1 MVGAAKAGGCAGR
14 PAGELAPA
22 GVDAVAIGQRRIV
35 GPARLAYPR
44 YGVYGLGVG
53 WTVGHKSVQCIGW
66 NGSALQTGPGVR
78 KPGELEGQ
86 GLRRGFRVVG
96 AGRPAGA
103 AARERRGW
111 SAGWLLA
118 GSALCDADPD
128 LRPVPSVTGCWVLL
142 VVLGG
147 TGAATATWAS
157 C

>member
-1 MVGAAKAGGCAGR
+1 MPGPGR
-14 PAGELAPA
+14 LAP
-22 GVDAVAIGQRRIV
+22 RT
-35 GPARLAYPR
+35 R
-44 YGVYGLGVG
+44 YGVYGLGIDGLGVG

-66 NGSALQTGPGVR
+66 DGAALQNGPGVR

-103 AARERRGW
+103 AAREWRGW
-111 SAGWLLA
+111 GAGWLLA

-128 LRPVPSVTGCWVLL
+128 RRPVPSVTGCWVLL